1 MLLAYFIQGIYFFG
15 WRFITYELTLFDW
28 SMFVVFSL
36 SLFVGVIIQLFFTKN
51 SIQQEDDV

>member
-36 SLFVGVIIQLFFTKN
+36 SLLTGGIIQMFFTVNDLKK
-51 SIQQEDDV
+51 E